1 MCGTLQVLIAKRLV
15 VLPSVW
21 RSLAGLRPAFGA
33 FGPGTAADK
42 TLYRLHALV
51 PQMITFPTHLGIYI
65 ISQLP
70 EFALWCGDSLAVFIN
85 IFEWF
90 IPAFIK

>member
-15 VLPSVW
+15 VPPSVW
-21 RSLAGLRPAFGA
+21 RSPAGLRHAFGA

-42 TLYRLHALV
+42 TLYRMHALNL
-51 PQMITFPTHLGIYI
+51 QMIAIPTHLGIYI

-70 EFALWCGDSLAVFIN
+70 EFA
-85 IFEWF
+85 
-90 IPAFIK
+90 

>member
-15 VLPSVW
+15 VPPRSGNPLPGCGM
-21 RSLAGLRPAFGA
+21 LFGA

-42 TLYRLHALV
+42 TLYRLHALI

-70 EFALWCGDSLAVFIN
+70 EFA
-85 IFEWF
+85 
-90 IPAFIK
+90 